1 MITQR
6 HCPVCA
12 YDKAEKLTEIDFLHL
27 PSCPLPSHYDIVSCG
42 KCGFVYNE
50 TNADENVFNRY
61 YSGQSKYVSK
71 NISGAGGFSKKDIE
85 KYEKNIRFLEP
96 HISSKDA
103 AILDFGCA
111 KGGQLLY
118 LKEKFSNLTGV
129 DPSTQ
134 CIDIVREMGI
144 EAYTGSFLNIPEE
157 LNGKSYDL
165 IILDSVLE
173 HIFDFKSVFRAV
185 DKLLKPDGI
194 LFIEV
199 PDAFR
204 YKDFFL
210 APYYRFDFEHINHFS
225 KAHMEN
231 LLGSFSY
238 DLISFRQE
246 KLKVADGIFAPSIS
260 LLFKK
265 SQKPRR
271 LVPDFELREKI
282 EEYIAKSEQAAVDNK
297 IAGLYNMKTPVLIWG
312 LGAYTSSLLKKT
324 KLGQCNIKAFIDND
338 PNKRNKTFMGKPVYT
353 SDFLKEQNDGTAVA
367 VCSVLYKNEMLKFL
381 DDIKYNADIILLV

>member
-1 MITQR
+1 M
-6 HCPVCA
+6 
-12 YDKAEKLTEIDFLHL
+12 
-27 PSCPLPSHYDIVSCG
+27 
-42 KCGFVYNE
+42 
-50 TNADENVFNRY
+50 
-61 YSGQSKYVSK
+61 
-71 NISGAGGFSKKDIE
+71 
-85 KYEKNIRFLEP
+85 
-96 HISSKDA
+96 
-103 AILDFGCA
+103 
-111 KGGQLLY
+111 
-118 LKEKFSNLTGV
+118 
-129 DPSTQ
+129 
-134 CIDIVREMGI
+134 
-144 EAYTGSFLNIPEE
+144 
-157 LNGKSYDL
+157 
-165 IILDSVLE
+165 LDSVLE
-173 HIFDFKSVFRAV
+173 HVFDFKSVFRAV
-185 DKLLKPDGI
+185 NKLLKPDGI

-238 DLISFRQE
+238 DLASFRQE

-282 EEYIAKSEQAAVDNK
+282 KEYIAKSEQAAVDNK

-338 PNKRNKTFMGKPVYT
+338 PNKRDKTFMGKPVYT
-353 SDFLKEQNDGTAVA
+353 SDFLKEQNDGAAVA

-381 DDIKYNADIILLV
+381 DDIKYNSDIILLV